1 MSGGERE
8 TERES
13 TREDGRKEGK
23 GEVIKGLEIK
33 ELI

>member
-1 MSGGERE
+1 MSGRERE

-13 TREDGRKEGK
+13 TREGGRKEGK

>member
-8 TERES
+8 TEREGA
-13 TREDGRKEGK
+13 REDGRKEGK